1 MEQYIY
7 LGFFI
12 LSILVMIVYL
22 YKTHKKWVI
31 TVCLRA
37 VCSIVLILVLNW
49 VFELCKINCNVGVN
63 VITIT
68 VASLLGVPGM
78 LLIYGSV
85 YFFTHN

>member
-12 LSILVMIVYL
+12 ISILAMIVYL

-37 VCSIVLILVLNW
+37 VCSIVLIPILNW
-49 VFELCKINCNVGVN
+49 VFELLKINCNIAVN
-63 VITIT
+63 VITIG

-78 LLIYGSV
+78 LLMYGCV
-85 YFFTHN
+85 FFFTHN